1 MLFIINYNLCIYTC
15 RPKFTG
21 TSSLTP
27 RPPTTPNASSSP
39 AAATKT
45 VNTPRDQSVRVSP
58 KQTLSKSRKEHKKI
72 TGPRKQPARQSTCKS
87 IYMYMGGGGFLL
99 LKCTCTCGLFC
110 FQQLKLPCL

>member
-1 MLFIINYNLCIYTC
+1 MIILIIYVYIYTC

-45 VNTPRDQSVRVSP
+45 VNTPRDQSVCVSP
-58 KQTLSKSRKEHKKI
+58 KQTLSKSRKERKKI
-72 TGPRKQPARQSTCKS
+72 TGPHKQPARQSTCTCKS
-87 IYMYMGGGGFLL
+87 MYMGGGGFLL